1 MPHIPEIEIDHALAH
16 DRLIGYRARI
26 GTLVKVNAMF
36 KRRILDSTDGA
47 STYIAPTT
55 KITGTLTGKGSYV
68 FCGEMNGDCD
78 IDGPVTL
85 AAGARWKGTLRAS
98 DVIVAGRIDGDVV
111 ANHRIEVSE
120 TAHIAGSLAG
130 RSIAV
135 AEGAVIEGDIK
146 VTNGSSPQEFKEK
159 RDATPAAKAV

>member
-1 MPHIPEIEIDHALAH
+1 
-16 DRLIGYRARI
+16 
-26 GTLVKVNAMF
+26 MF
-36 KRRILDSTDGA
+36 KRRMLDSAEGA

-55 KITGTLTGKGSYV
+55 KITGTLSGKGSYV

-78 IDGPVTL
+78 IEGPVTL

-98 DVIVAGRIDGDVV
+98 DVVVAGRIDGDVI
-111 ANHRIEVSE
+111 ANHRIEVGE

-159 RDATPAAKAV
+159 RNVPVAMKAG

>member
-1 MPHIPEIEIDHALAH
+1 
-16 DRLIGYRARI
+16 
-26 GTLVKVNAMF
+26 MF
-36 KRRILDSTDGA
+36 KRRILDSANGA
-47 STYIAPTT
+47 ATFIAPTT

-85 AAGARWKGTLRAS
+85 ASGARWKGTLRAS

-111 ANHRIEVSE
+111 AKHRIEVSE

-146 VTNGSSPQEFKEK
+146 VTNGTSPQDFKEK
-159 RDATPAAKAV
+159 RDAAEAAKAS

>member
-1 MPHIPEIEIDHALAH
+1 MPHIPEKEIDHALAH
-16 DRLIGYRARI
+16 DRVIGYGAQI
-26 GTLVKVNAMF
+26 SSQVQENAMF
-36 KRRILDSTDGA
+36 KRRILDSAEGA
-47 STYIAPTT
+47 ATYIAPTT
-55 KITGTLTGKGSYV
+55 KITGSLTGKGSYV
-68 FCGEMNGDCD
+68 FCGEMNGDCE

-85 AAGARWKGTLRAS
+85 AAGARWTGTLRAS
-98 DVIVAGRIDGDVV
+98 DVIVAGRIDGDVI

-146 VTNGSSPQEFKEK
+146 VTNGAAPQGFKEK
-159 RDATPAAKAV
+159 RDAMETAKAS

>member
-1 MPHIPEIEIDHALAH
+1 
-16 DRLIGYRARI
+16 
-26 GTLVKVNAMF
+26 MF
-36 KRRILDSTDGA
+36 KRRILDSAESA

-55 KITGTLTGKGSYV
+55 KITGTLTGKGNYV
-68 FCGEMNGDCD
+68 FCGEMDGDCD

-85 AAGARWKGTLRAS
+85 AAGARWKGTLSAG
-98 DVIVAGRIDGDVV
+98 DVIVAGRIDGDVI

-146 VTNGSSPQEFKEK
+146 VTNGTSAQSFKEK
-159 RDATPAAKAV
+159 RDTVEARKAS

>member
-1 MPHIPEIEIDHALAH
+1 
-16 DRLIGYRARI
+16 
-26 GTLVKVNAMF
+26 MF
-36 KRRILDSTDGA
+36 KRRILDAADGA
-47 STYIAPTT
+47 ATYIAPTT

-85 AAGARWKGTLRAS
+85 AEGARWKGTLRAS
-98 DVIVAGRIDGDVV
+98 DVIVAGKIDGDVV
-111 ANHRIEVSE
+111 AEHRIEVSE

-135 AEGAVIEGDIK
+135 AEGAIIEGDIK
-146 VTNGSSPQEFKEK
+146 VTNGSPPQGYTEK
-159 RDATPAAKAV
+159 RLSSGTA

>member
-1 MPHIPEIEIDHALAH
+1 
-16 DRLIGYRARI
+16 
-26 GTLVKVNAMF
+26 MF
-36 KRRILDSTDGA
+36 KRRISDSSDGA
-47 STYIAPTT
+47 ATYIAPTT
-55 KITGTLTGKGSYV
+55 KITGKLMGKGSYV

-85 AAGARWKGTLRAS
+85 ASGARWNGTLRAS
-98 DVIVAGRIDGDVV
+98 DVIVAGRIDGDVI
-111 ANHRIEVSE
+111 AQHRIEVGE

-146 VTNGSSPQEFKEK
+146 VTNGSPPREFKEK
-159 RDATPAAKAV
+159 RKDAETA

>member
-1 MPHIPEIEIDHALAH
+1 MTHIPEIEFDHALA
-16 DRLIGYRARI
+16 RNRVIGYGSRI
-26 GTLVKVNAMF
+26 GSQSQVNSMF
-36 KRRILDSTDGA
+36 KRRILDSSDGA
-47 STYIAPTT
+47 ATFIAPTT

-78 IDGPVTL
+78 VDGPVTL
-85 AAGARWKGTLRAS
+85 ADGARWKGTLRAS
-98 DVIVAGRIDGDVV
+98 DVIVAGRIDGDVI

-146 VTNGSSPQEFKEK
+146 VPTGSAPQGFMEK
-159 RDATPAAKAV
+159 RDASETV

>member
-1 MPHIPEIEIDHALAH
+1 MPHIPEIEFDHALA
-16 DRLIGYRARI
+16 RNRVIGYGSRI
-26 GTLVKVNAMF
+26 GSQSPVNGMF
-36 KRRILDSTDGA
+36 KRRILDSADGA
-47 STYIAPTT
+47 ATFIAPTT
-55 KITGTLTGKGSYV
+55 KITGTLAGKGSYV
-68 FCGEMNGDCD
+68 FCGEMDGNCD

-98 DVIVAGRIDGDVV
+98 DVIVAGRIDGDVI

-146 VTNGSSPQEFKEK
+146 VTNGSAPQGFKEK
-159 RDATPAAKAV
+159 RETSEAV

>member
-1 MPHIPEIEIDHALAH
+1 MPHIPEIGIDHALAH
-16 DRLIGYRARI
+16 NRMIGYGARI
-26 GTLVKVNAMF
+26 GSQAQVNAMF
-36 KRRILDSTDGA
+36 KRRILDSADGA
-47 STYIAPTT
+47 ATYIAPTT
-55 KITGTLTGKGSYV
+55 KITGTLTGKGSYL

-78 IDGPVTL
+78 VDGPVTL

-98 DVIVAGRIDGDVV
+98 DVIVAGRIDGDVI

-146 VTNGSSPQEFKEK
+146 VTNGSSPQGFKEK
-159 RDATPAAKAV
+159 RESSEAV